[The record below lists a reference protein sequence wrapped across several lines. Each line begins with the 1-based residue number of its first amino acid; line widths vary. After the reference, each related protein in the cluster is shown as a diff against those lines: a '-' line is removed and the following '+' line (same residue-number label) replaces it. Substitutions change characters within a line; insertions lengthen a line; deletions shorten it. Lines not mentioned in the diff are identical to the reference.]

1 MSRIENNIREPLLEG
16 GGTGGQGLTGSESGN
31 DQSVDLSQ
39 QDLSG
44 QSNISNDNSEDSHDR
59 NH

>member
-31 DQSVDLSQ
+31 DQSFDLSQ
-39 QDLSG
+39 